1 MTVIWEGE
9 RASKESSKMGRPQK
23 QKQKGFPETV
33 ERASESVGKTS
44 EPAERALEPAERA
57 SKQARMVSE
66 PAEKASEPATCESLK
81 GSH

>member
-1 MTVIWEGE
+1 MTVIWEGV

-33 ERASESVGKTS
+33 ERSVGKTS

-66 PAEKASEPATCESLK
+66 PAEMVSEPATCESLK